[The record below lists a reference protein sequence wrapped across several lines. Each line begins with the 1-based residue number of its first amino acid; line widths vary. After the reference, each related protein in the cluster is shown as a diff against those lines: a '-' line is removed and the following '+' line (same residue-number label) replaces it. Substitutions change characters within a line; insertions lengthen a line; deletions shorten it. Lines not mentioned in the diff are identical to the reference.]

1 MLISNK
7 ILHNNFIYI
16 TLRDSLQNLKLVG
29 ALNPIMC
36 MNNWTMKS
44 VVPATIAL
52 LMPFGA
58 VNAQKI
64 FRDWPLGTAP
74 AAIGTYVAGSYTAKN
89 FDNFGTGN
97 PAEFIT
103 YPEVATWY
111 GALQVARATKNKE
124 LIEKLVGRF
133 DPLMAQAESLVPK
146 PDNIE
151 HSSFGAIPLELY
163 IQTNQVRYLS
173 LGQPFADQQWDLP
186 ESMRSEQ
193 QKYASRGLSW
203 QTRMVVD
210 DMYTLTLLQVQAFR
224 ATATR
229 KYIDN
234 AAKEMVAY
242 IDALQQP
249 NGLFYHA
256 ADAPFFWGRG
266 NGWAVAGMTELLSSL
281 PLDNPNRPKI
291 MESYKKLVVA
301 LKSFQDKGYMLHQI
315 VDEPESWAET
325 SSTAMFTFAM
335 IVGVKKGWLE
345 EKEYGPTAKNA
356 WISLVKYINE
366 SGDLKEVSENTVRK
380 NDKQYYMNR
389 RHVTGDLQGQAAI
402 LWCAAAFLANQ

>member
-1 MLISNK
+1 
-7 ILHNNFIYI
+7 
-16 TLRDSLQNLKLVG
+16 
-29 ALNPIMC
+29 
-36 MNNWTMKS
+36 MKS
-44 VVPATIAL
+44 VVVPATIAL

-74 AAIGTYVAGSYTAKN
+74 AAIGTYVAGRYTANN

-103 YPEVATWY
+103 YPEACTWY

-124 LIEKLVGRF
+124 LIEKLAGRF
-133 DPLMAQAESLVPK
+133 DPLMAQSESLVPK
-146 PDNIE
+146 MDNIE
-151 HSSFGAIPLELY
+151 HSSFGVVPMELY

-173 LGQPFADQQWDLP
+173 LGQPFADQQWELP
-186 ESMRSEQ
+186 ESLRPEQ
-193 QKYASRGLSW
+193 QKYASQGLSW
-203 QTRMVVD
+203 QTRLVVD
-210 DMYTLTLLQVQAFR
+210 DMYLLTLLQVQAFR

-234 AAKEMVAY
+234 AAKEMVVY
-242 IDALQQP
+242 IDALQQS
-249 NGLFYHA
+249 NGLFYHSNE
-256 ADAPFFWGRG
+256 APFHWGRG

-281 PLDNPNRPKI
+281 PVDNPNRPKI
-291 MESYKKLVVA
+291 MESYKKLVTA
-301 LKSFQDKGYMLHQI
+301 LKSFQDKGLMLHQL

-325 SSTAMFTFAM
+325 SSTAMFTFAV
-335 IVGVKKGWLE
+335 IVGVKKGWLD
-345 EKEYGPTAKNA
+345 EKEYGPTAKNT

-402 LWCAAAFLANQ
+402 LWCAAALVAN